1 MLYYNITL
9 TEHSQPIPMHTFI
22 RSLSFLFLSLLLS
35 SQSIAADNTPPLN
48 VVVTIKPLHS
58 LVASLMKGVIQPQLL
73 LTSSQSAHHTNL
85 RPSDYRKLA
94 DADIVFWA
102 GASLES
108 FIPAVE
114 KKHQGHTQYIS
125 LIKTDG
131 LTLLPIR
138 GKQEHSHHENHHSN
152 HTDPHFWLSTIN
164 AKIIVSAIT
173 QKLIDADAVNSS
185 LYLRNKEQTL
195 ARLNVLSERLT
206 QKLENNTAPFI
217 TYHDAY
223 QYFENENKLTGAHF
237 VTTSTEHSPGIKRIK
252 DLKHLIDTENI
263 QCVFYEPPN
272 IPPLLNT
279 LLEKKSVRLLPIDPA
294 GTQIAS
300 GKTHYFELMSQTAKK
315 IHGCLSTITR
325 N

>member
-1 MLYYNITL
+1 MNN
-9 TEHSQPIPMHTFI
+9 
-22 RSLSFLFLSLLLS
+22 LS
-35 SQSIAADNTPPLN
+35 ADTPRVL
-48 VVVTIKPLHS
+48 VSIKPLHS
-58 LVASLMKGVIQPQLL
+58 LIMHITEGAAQTELL
-73 LTSSQSAHHTNL
+73 LTQQQSPHHFQL
-85 RPSDYRKLA
+85 RPSQQRMINR
-94 DADIVFWA
+94 ADILFYSSDNIEGFVPKLKSTNPRLQF
-102 GASLES
+102 
-108 FIPAVE
+108 VE
-114 KKHQGHTQYIS
+114 
-125 LIKTDG
+125 
-131 LTLLPIR
+131 
-138 GKQEHSHHENHHSN
+138 
-152 HTDPHFWLSTIN
+152 LSTIHNITKLHNRGLHSHDEEPKAEHGNHSDENIDGHIWLSIKN
-164 AKIIVSAIT
+164 ARIIGQFVAKKMIE
-173 QKLIDADAVNSS
+173 IDPLNSS
-185 LYLRNKEQTL
+185 IYQNNLQSLHTQ
-195 ARLNVLSERLT
+195 LSELN
-206 QKLENNTAPFI
+206 KNNSLLLDKIKDQPFLL
-217 TYHDAY
+217 YHDAY